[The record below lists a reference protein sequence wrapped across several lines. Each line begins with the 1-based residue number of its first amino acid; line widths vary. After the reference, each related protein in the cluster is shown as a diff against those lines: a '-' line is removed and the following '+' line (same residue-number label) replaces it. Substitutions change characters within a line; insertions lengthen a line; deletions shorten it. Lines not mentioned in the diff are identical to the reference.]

1 MTIGGGNVTPRRQ
14 LEIEGSWNVRD
25 LGGYPT
31 EDGRSTRWRVMVRAG
46 NLDKVTPAGQQALLD
61 YGIRTIVDLRDPAE
75 VEEYPDVFA
84 QSTAVVYRHLPIL
97 RNGYANGYV
106 PLGKLYTNYL
116 DAYPSEV
123 GKIITAVAESTPG
136 TLIHCHAGK
145 DRTGIV
151 TALLLG
157 AVGVP
162 EQVIAE
168 DYALTTAQIA
178 HLVAEWREYALKHGS
193 DMERFEHDVSAD
205 AATML
210 GTLAHLRHRYGGVA
224 QYLSSCGVTVQDL
237 DRLKLQLLD

>member
-1 MTIGGGNVTPRRQ
+1 MNSGNVVRKRR

-31 EDGRSTRWRVMVRAG
+31 EDGRSTRWRTIVRAG

-61 YGIRTIVDLRDPAE
+61 YGIRTIVDLRGPEE

-84 QSTAVVYRHLPIL
+84 RSTQVVYRHLPIL

-106 PLGKLYTNYL
+106 TLGKLYTNYL

-123 GKIITAVAESTPG
+123 GKIITAVAESAPG
-136 TLIHCHAGK
+136 TLMHCHAGK
-145 DRTGIV
+145 DRTGIM

-157 AVGVP
+157 AAGVP
-162 EQVIAE
+162 EEVIAE
-168 DYALTTAQIA
+168 DYALTNAEIA
-178 HLVAEWREYALKHGS
+178 HLVGEWREYALKHGS

-205 AATML
+205 AETML
-210 GTLAHLRHRYGGVA
+210 GTLAHLVHHYGGVTE
-224 QYLSSCGVTVQDL
+224 YLRICGIPVEDL
-237 DRLKLQLLD
+237 QHLKERLVE